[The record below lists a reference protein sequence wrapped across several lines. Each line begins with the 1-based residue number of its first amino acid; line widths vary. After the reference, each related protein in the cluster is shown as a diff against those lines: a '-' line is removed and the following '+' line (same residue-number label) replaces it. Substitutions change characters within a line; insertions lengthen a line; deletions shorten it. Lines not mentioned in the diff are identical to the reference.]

1 MRHQPP
7 KRDDSL
13 LSESEREEG
22 ELSGEKEESVLPH
35 KVDCLCPP
43 DLFPRVLTKSVT
55 LPARPPRHLLG
66 PRPTHKEPLS
76 PRWISS
82 LKLWKEFLPL
92 NEHFHQ
98 SKYHNRAIDKLYTA
112 GTYNEKA

>member
-35 KVDCLCPP
+35 KVDCLCPL

-55 LPARPPRHLLG
+55 LPATNPKATTP
-66 PRPTHKEPLS
+66 
-76 PRWISS
+76 SS
-82 LKLWKEFLPL
+82 
-92 NEHFHQ
+92 
-98 SKYHNRAIDKLYTA
+98 RAK
-112 GTYNEKA
+112 TYSQGAPKPQVDQFPEDLERVFATE